1 MKKRLAVLLILL
13 LCLPALA
20 QAVGAAR
27 YRLPQAPYAMCKW
40 LTACPAGWEN
50 ILLGFDF
57 A

>member
-13 LCLPALA
+13 MCLPALA

-40 LTACPAGWEN
+40 LTARPAGWEN